1 MHFSFIKIIFLS
13 FFFLHPFEIN
23 SNILVFDV
31 SQKKISVSSDLD
43 DTHFTIYG
51 FSDSPKN
58 LVLKITGPN
67 QKVVLQK
74 KKKVFG
80 MWTWNKTGEFSY
92 PSLFHYYTNI
102 KDNDID
108 FNVKKDLVDN
118 IKLIG
123 KDDDNLKKELIDKKM
138 SIGLFSIKNESFKLL
153 SDGTPLFFKIPVK
166 LPKNSPAG
174 KYLVSMNLMDQGSKF
189 ETKKIQIFVE
199 KPGISSFIFEFAH
212 KFSFIYGL
220 FSAMIAIAL
229 GLSAGLIFRRIL

>member
-1 MHFSFIKIIFLS
+1 MHFSFIKIIFLF
-13 FFFLHPFEIN
+13 FFFLHAFEIK
-23 SNILVFDV
+23 SNILIFDV
-31 SQKKISVSSDLD
+31 SQKKVSVSSDSE

-51 FSDSPKN
+51 FSDSPNN

-67 QKVVLQK
+67 QKVFLQK

-102 KDNDID
+102 KDNEID
-108 FNVKKDLVDN
+108 FHVKKDLVDN

-138 SIGLFSIKNESFKLL
+138 SIDLFSIKNESFKLL
-153 SDGTPLFFKIPVK
+153 SKGTPLFFKIPVK

-174 KYLVSMNLMDQGSKF
+174 KYLISMNLMDKGSKF

-212 KFSFIYGL
+212 RFSFLYGV
-220 FSAMIAIAL
+220 FSAIIAIGL
-229 GLSAGLIFRRIL
+229 GITAGFIFKKN

>member
-1 MHFSFIKIIFLS
+1 MLFNFIKIIFL
-13 FFFLHPFEIN
+13 FLFFLRSFEVK
-23 SNILVFDV
+23 SNILIFDV
-31 SQKKISVSSDLD
+31 SHQKVSISGDSKK
-43 DTHFTIYG
+43 TNFTIYG

-102 KDNDID
+102 KNNDID
-108 FNVKKDLVDN
+108 FHVKKDLVDN

-138 SIGLFSIKNESFKLL
+138 SIDLFSIKNESFELL
-153 SDGTPLFFKIPVK
+153 SEGIPVFFKIPVK

-189 ETKKIQIFVE
+189 ETKKIEVFIE
-199 KPGISSFIFEFAH
+199 KPGVSSFVFEFAH
-212 KFSFIYGL
+212 KFSFLYGV
-220 FSAMIAIAL
+220 FSAIIAIGL
-229 GLSAGLIFRRIL
+229 GITAGFIFKKN